1 MANVVIVGAQWGD
14 EGKGKVVD
22 LYTEFADVVF
32 RYGGGANAGHTL
44 VVDGQKLVTHL
55 IPSGVLRGRG
65 KRCVLGDGMV
75 IDPKVLLEELGECKG
90 RGLLGDDRD
99 LVIGK
104 HAHVILPLH
113 REIDS
118 LREQGKAAIGTTK
131 RGIGPAY
138 EAKMARRGVRMGDLL
153 DEKRF
158 RMLYERNV
166 EEVGDWLVAPRR
178 HRRRRRRSRRRVH
191 GLRRASCAATSAT
204 RRASCT
210 TRVKRGRHVLFE
222 GAQGA
227 LLDVDHGTYPFVT
240 SSSTLAAGACTSA
253 GIGPTAITSVIGI
266 AKAYT
271 TRVGG
276 GPFPTELT
284 EAVGD
289 RLREAGGEY
298 GATTGRPRRC
308 GWLDVAALRLAV
320 RWNGLSGL
328 ALTKLDVL
336 RGMGSLKICVG
347 YTVDGR
353 RLRRAA
359 DRPGRD
365 RSRAAGLRGAR
376 GLGRRHARG
385 ARLRRAAAGGA
396 EVRAPHRGARRR
408 RLCAHLGRTGPRGD
422 DRHSKSVPL
431 GQGSCGVVVS
441 NEVRSGKCLRIT
453 KDAPK
458 MSCSFHE
465 GAP

>member
-55 IPSGVLRGRG
+55 IPSGVLHGRN
-65 KRCVLGDGMV
+65 KKCVLGDGMV
-75 IDPKVLLEELGECKG
+75 IDPKVLIDEIAECKQ
-90 RGLLGDDRD
+90 RGLLAEDRD
-99 LVIGK
+99 LIIGK

-113 REIDS
+113 REIDNV
-118 LREQGKAAIGTTK
+118 REKGKAAIGTTK

-138 EAKMARRGVRMGDLL
+138 EAKMARRGVRMSDLL
-153 DEKRF
+153 DPNRF
-158 RMLYERNV
+158 RALYELNV
-166 EEVGDWLVAPRR
+166 DEVGDYLRARGVILPAPEA
-178 HRRRRRRSRRRVH
+178 VCDEYM
-191 GLRRASCAATSAT
+191 GYAEKLRRYVGDAS
-204 RRASCT
+204 RLVHDE
-210 TRVKRGRHVLFE
+210 VKRGRHVLFE

-284 EAVGD
+284 DELGD

-320 RWNGLSGL
+320 RWNNLSGL
-328 ALTKLDVL
+328 ALTKLDIL
-336 RGMGSLKICVG
+336 RGLPRIRICVG
-347 YTVDGR
+347 YNVDGEQREELPTDPGEIERAQAVYEELDGWEADTREVRDFGELPPAAQKYVR
-353 RLRRAA
+353 RIEALVGVDCALISVG
-359 DRPGRD
+359 PGR
-365 RSRAAGLRGAR
+365 
-376 GLGRRHARG
+376 
-385 ARLRRAAAGGA
+385 A
-396 EVRAPHRGARRR
+396 ETIVIRNPFR
-408 RLCAHLGRTGPRGD
+408 
-422 DRHSKSVPL
+422 
-431 GQGSCGVVVS
+431 
-441 NEVRSGKCLRIT
+441 
-453 KDAPK
+453 
-458 MSCSFHE
+458 
-465 GAP
+465 